1 MICAKKLRIFFA
13 VLALF
18 PQVCE
23 CWKVDYGFSSSSILT
38 LLLGATGSSSTADL
52 AAMNSPRHS
61 ALGGSGGRSEEAI
74 ERLDLSSENLALGYH
89 CCLPLLSLDSS
100 QLVGRHWLRLHF
112 LLLITSHLSIMHSGV
127 VAQVRPPVQRNASA
141 GAHAARRAC
150 RSFAYRR
157 TQFRRLNRITI
168 AKRRRLART
177 SSPSSVTVCPLPLF
191 HHNNI
196 N

>member
-89 CCLPLLSLDSS
+89 CCLPLLSLDPTGWTTLTPPPFSFTNYFPFVNYAFRS
-100 QLVGRHWLRLHF
+100 RGASPA
-112 LLLITSHLSIMHSGV
+112 TS
-127 VAQVRPPVQRNASA
+127 P
-141 GAHAARRAC
+141 
-150 RSFAYRR
+150 
-157 TQFRRLNRITI
+157 
-168 AKRRRLART
+168 AKRVSGRSRSAASLSVVRLPPHSIPPIEPDNYSKETQTGADLIAQQRDRMPVT
-177 SSPSSVTVCPLPLF
+177 LISP
-191 HHNNI
+191 
-196 N
+196 

>member
-1 MICAKKLRIFFA
+1 MFCFRKVLGRMICAKKLRIFFA

-23 CWKVDYGFSSSSILT
+23 CWKVDHGFSSLSILT

-89 CCLPLLSLDSS
+89 CCLPLLPLDPT
-100 QLVGRHWLRLHF
+100 GWTT
-112 LLLITSHLSIMHSGV
+112 LIPPPFTSHLSLCIQESWRKSGHQSSETRQR
-127 VAQVRPPVQRNASA
+127 ALTQRGEPVGRSPTAALNSA
-141 GAHAARRAC
+141 DWTG
-150 RSFAYRR
+150 
-157 TQFRRLNRITI
+157 
-168 AKRRRLART
+168 
-177 SSPSSVTVCPLPLF
+177 
-191 HHNNI
+191 
-196 N
+196 